1 MTIITWIMEWRD
13 EIELLAL
20 GLQVMFFLLLVI
32 GVFCMVH
39 QQKRAN
45 RTRRRLEL
53 YFRKRMDKQ
62 KEEVSAAVSPSV
74 HKEKEHVDEEESRI
88 ISAVLQEIF
97 P

>member
-20 GLQVMFFLLLVI
+20 GLLVLFFLLLVI
-32 GVFCMVH
+32 GVFGMVH

-53 YFRKRMDKQ
+53 YFRKRMDRQ
-62 KEEVSAAVSPSV
+62 KEKIPEVVTPEV
-74 HKEKEHVDEEESRI
+74 HKENEHADEEESRI

>member
-20 GLQVMFFLLLVI
+20 GLQLVFFLLLVV
-32 GVFCMVH
+32 GVFGMVH

-53 YFRKRMDKQ
+53 YFKKRLDKQ
-62 KEEVSAAVSPSV
+62 KEEIQKEVLPTI
-74 HKEKEHVDEEESRI
+74 HKKKEHADEEESQI
-88 ISAVLQEIF
+88 ISTVLQEIF